1 MTPEGGDGQW
11 PGWKKGPTAV
21 AWSTD
26 KVDKAILD
34 SLNIPVLVS
43 GADGGIRHGNAAA
56 GRFWR
61 VLPAKLTDYTL
72 SHLFAGDERIGAA
85 VVRAVTSE
93 ASSTIEPVLL
103 QSAGGRSNTVLR
115 IQVDPL
121 QSSGEQA
128 GLAVVAI
135 WDETRR
141 ERIAS
146 ASHEARMRQSM
157 GSMLKG
163 LAHELQNPLS
173 GIKGATQLLARKLGQ
188 SSSHSEYPE
197 VILKELERLE
207 RLIKNLLAHGDNPP
221 LNPVDF
227 NLHELLD
234 EVLWFI
240 ANSHA
245 QLEMVREYDPSLP
258 DCHADRD
265 RLHQVFLNLLR
276 NAAEAS
282 PAGGTVRIRTRIAGP
297 WSEEEQLPDPGRIYF
312 QIEVEDQGQGISESH
327 REQLFTP
334 FFTTKATGT
343 GLGLS
348 ISHQIVMAHN
358 GWLRQRNITPHG
370 SVFTVI
376 IPVME

>member
-1 MTPEGGDGQW
+1 M
-11 PGWKKGPTAV
+11 
-21 AWSTD
+21 
-26 KVDKAILD
+26 DKAILD
-34 SLNIPVLVS
+34 SLNTPVLVS
-43 GADGGIRHGNAAA
+43 GADGRVRYGNAAA

-61 VLPAKLTDYTL
+61 VPPAKLTDYTL
-72 SHLFAGDERIGAA
+72 SHLFAGDDRIGAA

-103 QSAGGRSNTVLR
+103 PSTTGRSNTVLR

-121 QSSGEQA
+121 QSPEQQD
-128 GLAVVAI
+128 GLAVVAL

-141 ERIAS
+141 ERIES
-146 ASHEARMRQSM
+146 ASHEARVRHSM
-157 GSMLKG
+157 GLMLKG

-173 GIKGATQLLARKLGQ
+173 GIKGATQLLARKLGGL
-188 SSSHSEYPE
+188 SSHSEYPE

-221 LNPVDF
+221 LNPTVF

-234 EVLWFI
+234 EVLWFV

-245 QLEMVREYDPSLP
+245 QIEMIREYDPSLP

-282 PAGGTVRIRTRIAGP
+282 PAGGTVRIRTQIIGP
-297 WSEEEQLPDPGRIYF
+297 WSEEEALPDPGSIYF
-312 QIEVEDQGQGISESH
+312 QIEVEDQGKGIPESH
-327 REQLFTP
+327 REQIFMP
-334 FFTTKATGT
+334 FFTTKSTGT

-348 ISHQIVMAHN
+348 ISQQIVMAHN
-358 GWLRQRNITPHG
+358 GWLRYRNINTHG

-376 IPVME
+376 IPIME